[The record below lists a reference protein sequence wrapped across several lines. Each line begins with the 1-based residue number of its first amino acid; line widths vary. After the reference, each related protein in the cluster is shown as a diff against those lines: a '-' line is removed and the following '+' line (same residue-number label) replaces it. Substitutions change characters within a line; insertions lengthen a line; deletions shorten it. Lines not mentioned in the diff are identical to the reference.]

1 MIFLRKFRIRTQLLL
16 TFLVVVLPLLA
27 GELVAVSSFRA
38 GLRDAA
44 EVELTNIVDHLFRL
58 VQSKAEAGPEVACT
72 GYDDKEGVFDC
83 KTRSIRHVIRT
94 FRVGAT
100 GYPYVMDSKG
110 NLVIHPAQ
118 EGRNIFG
125 SRDSKGF
132 MFIQSIVEMAKK
144 LGPDEV
150 GTIRYPWHNPE
161 DAANVPRM
169 KILKFKYYEP
179 WDWIIAAG
187 SYEEE
192 IFASAKDVEKY
203 IWPLILFSLLLVA
216 VVAYFMSRM
225 FSRPLIAIVEAANR
239 MSAGNFEKRVR
250 GTTGTD
256 EFSTLARTFN
266 YMADQVHEKTEDLEQ
281 LVAERTVQLRDS
293 QEKYR
298 SLVEGTVDGIVTA
311 DTQGVITFVNRGM
324 KHMLG
329 MEVNEVIGTQIW
341 NFYPEGKEQARTIM
355 RMLRDQ
361 GNVANYEMELI
372 GKDRIIP
379 IRTSASRLFDGQGN
393 EIGSFGIFSDIT
405 SEKALQ
411 EKLRKTQAQVI
422 QSMKLRALGDLVS
435 GVAHEINNPL
445 MAAITMLHVARKKPC
460 VDSCPNA
467 RKFELIENCH
477 ERITKIV
484 THLKD
489 FSRQTDLEM
498 VETDVNVPVEDSLL
512 IAGQQLMNTHVSV
525 EKELDLNLP
534 TIKADPN
541 HLEQV
546 FLNIINNAR
555 DAMRDRE
562 RKVLGIRSHAE
573 ELDGAPAVA
582 VSISDTGKGIPESQ
596 KEKLF
601 EPFFTT
607 KEVGEGTGLGLS
619 ICYGIIVEHGGRI
632 DVESVEGEGT
642 TFHVILPAIA
652 P

>member
-1 MIFLRKFRIRTQLLL
+1 M
-16 TFLVVVLPLLA
+16 
-27 GELVAVSSFRA
+27 AVSSFRA
-38 GLRDAA
+38 GLRDMA
-44 EVELTNIVDHLFRL
+44 ELELTNIVDHLYRL
-58 VQSKAEAGPEVACT
+58 VQDKAEAEAEISCLGNE
-72 GYDDKEGVFDC
+72 GKEDLLAC
-83 KTRSIRHVIRT
+83 KTRSIRHAIRT
-94 FRVGAT
+94 FRVGVT
-100 GYPYVMDSKG
+100 GYPYIMDSKG

-118 EGRNIFG
+118 EGRNILG
-125 SRDSKGF
+125 SRDSKGV
-132 MFIQSIVEMAKK
+132 MFIRAIVDQAKK
-144 LGPDEV
+144 LGPDDV

-169 KILKFKYYEP
+169 KILMFKYYEP

-192 IFASAKDVEKY
+192 IFASARDVETY

-216 VVAYFMSRM
+216 AVAYMMSRM
-225 FSRPLIAIVEAANR
+225 FSRPLIDIVEAANR
-239 MSAGNFEKRVR
+239 MSAGNFDKRVK
-250 GTTGTD
+250 GSAGTD

-266 YMADQVHEKTEDLEQ
+266 YMAEQVREKTEDLER
-281 LVAERTVQLRDS
+281 LVAERTGQLLDS

-311 DTQGVITFVNRGM
+311 DVHGIVTFVNRGM
-324 KHMLG
+324 KEMLG
-329 MEVNEVIGTQIW
+329 MEKDEVIGSQIW

-361 GNVANYEMELI
+361 GNVANYEMELN

-460 VDSCPNA
+460 IDDCPNA
-467 RKFELIENCH
+467 KKFELIENCH
-477 ERITKIV
+477 GRISKIV

-498 VETDVNVPVEDSLL
+498 VEMDINLPLEDSLL
-512 IAGQQLMNTHVSV
+512 IAGQQLMNLHIQV
-525 EKELDLNLP
+525 EKSLDLNLASV
-534 TIKADPN
+534 KGDPN

-555 DAMRDRE
+555 DAMADRE
-562 RKVLGIRSHAE
+562 TKQLTIRSHSGE
-573 ELDGAPAVA
+573 IDGQPAVV
-582 VSISDTGKGIPESQ
+582 VSISDTGKGISENQ
-596 KEKLF
+596 KDKLF

-642 TFHVILPAIA
+642 TFHVVLPEFSSSRAKETKGE
-652 P
+652 